1 MGQSGPFTLLA
12 ISRKTHV
19 VCGLCYHVQ
28 SRANQSFMLQFASL
42 SSSSTW
48 MRGSPRSVC
57 ALVDAPELYRSRRV
71 LVALSLGQTLL
82 GFSES
87 WRPLTKCIAS
97 GLSIMARRSM
107 LPEQDQL
114 FRLVGKDSAFVE
126 LREPSVFRREQT
138 TTARRSKIV
147 LDIGNVKAT
156 PHVRLARSMNCRH
169 RLWLARKMRFAGHC
183 SRISAG
189 TLRQRRLS
197 IQSTAFCLNKA

>member
-28 SRANQSFMLQFASL
+28 SRANHSFMLQFASL

-57 ALVDAPELYRSRRV
+57 ALVDAPDYRSRRV
-71 LVALSLGQTLL
+71 LVAPSLGQTLL

-126 LREPSVFRREQT
+126 LRGPCVFRWEQT

-147 LDIGNVKAT
+147 LRNA
-156 PHVRLARSMNCRH
+156 A
-169 RLWLARKMRFAGHC
+169 
-183 SRISAG
+183 
-189 TLRQRRLS
+189 
-197 IQSTAFCLNKA
+197 